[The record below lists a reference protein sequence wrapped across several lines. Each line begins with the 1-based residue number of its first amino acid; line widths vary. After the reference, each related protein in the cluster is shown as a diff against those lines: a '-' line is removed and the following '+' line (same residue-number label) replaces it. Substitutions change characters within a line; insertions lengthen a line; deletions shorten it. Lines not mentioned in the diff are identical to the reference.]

1 MNLGDR
7 CHIIM
12 EEHDLL
18 VELKLGDKKAFLF
31 LFNKYYKDLVLFGG
45 NFLPEKCLCED
56 IVQTVYLKLWKD
68 RENLEIETSLKSFLL
83 RSVRNGC
90 LDELRHKGVIREHE
104 TYSLTFGQSDD
115 MDTEHYVLYSDLQVH
130 FEIALSKLPESCRE
144 AFEMNRLD
152 GLKYREIA
160 KKLNMSERTV
170 EVRIG
175 KALKLLRQYL
185 KDFFVTILLW

>member
-1 MNLGDR
+1 
-7 CHIIM
+7 M

-18 VELKLGDKKAFLF
+18 VELKRGDKKAFLF

-45 NFLPEKCLCED
+45 NFLQDKCLCED

-83 RSVRNGC
+83 KSVRNGC
-90 LDELRHKGVIREHE
+90 LDELRHKGVIREYE

-130 FEIALSKLPESCRE
+130 FETALGKLPELCRE

-152 GLKYREIA
+152 GLKYKEIA
-160 KKLNMSERTV
+160 QKLNVSERTV

-175 KALKLLRQYL
+175 KALMLLRQYL
-185 KDFFVTILLW
+185 KEFFVAILLWKLYC